1 VADQTPGRPGP
12 TDLLT
17 LNRGATVA
25 RLLAGVSHE
34 INNALLVIGGT
45 AEVLQGT
52 PGLHGSVTIGLQ
64 RIADQNARAARAVR
78 ELMVFVRQNLDA
90 PGCSSL
96 REIAKQSVALRAYA
110 LGRSRLSIAV
120 EAASNG
126 RFLVY
131 GNSALLQLASL
142 NLILNAEQAL
152 AGQKGGAIRVSVTE
166 AAGFVALSV
175 SDNGP
180 GVDPATADRLFEP
193 FFTTRSRDEA
203 SGLGLTVARQIA
215 EQHGGTLT
223 LKPQDAGAC
232 FEMRLPAAGQPRS

>member
-1 VADQTPGRPGP
+1 VSNQVLGRPGP
-12 TDLLT
+12 TDLVT
-17 LNRGATVA
+17 LNRAATAA

-34 INNALLVIGGT
+34 INNALLVISGT

-52 PGLHGSVTIGLQ
+52 PGLPGSVTAGLQ
-64 RIADQNARAARAVR
+64 RITEQNARAANAVR
-78 ELMVFVRQNLDA
+78 DLMVFARQNVDGPCRA
-90 PGCSSL
+90 NL

-110 LGRSRLSIAV
+110 LSRSRLSTAV

-126 RFLVY
+126 RFLVN
-131 GNSALLQLASL
+131 GNPALLQLATL

-152 AGQKGGAIRVSVTE
+152 ARQKGGAIRVSVAETP
-166 AAGFVALSV
+166 GFVVLSV

-180 GVDPATADRLFEP
+180 GVGNAGPEELFEP
-193 FFTTRSRDEA
+193 FFTTRSREEA
-203 SGLGLTVARQIA
+203 SGLGLAVARQIA

-232 FEMRLPAAGQPRS
+232 FEMRLPAAS